1 MAGDVAAVTAAVRPW
16 AGVHDVTAVG
26 PGHTA
31 SGLPPGTRV
40 RLREGARLA
49 GMVMSY
55 ERGCSPD
62 LLGLFPVR
70 LDNGIWQTCHASDV
84 IVLAPA
90 DAGPSVRA
98 AHTDSGT

>member
-1 MAGDVAAVTAAVRPW
+1 MGGDVAAMTSVVRPS
-16 AGVHDVTAVG
+16 AGVRDVTAG
-26 PGHTA
+26 GSGHTV
-31 SGLPPGTRV
+31 SGLPSGTRV

-70 LDNGIWQTCHASDV
+70 LDNGIWKTCRASDV

-90 DAGPSVRA
+90 DASLSVKGARA
-98 AHTDSGT
+98 DSGT